1 MKYLIRILAPIIFI
15 ISYFVKKDN
24 SIWIYGSWYGK
35 LYKDNS
41 KALFE
46 SANILLP
53 DINHVWIYKE
63 KSLAYEIPP
72 EFKSIYA
79 YSMSGLITQLK
90 AKVFISTLNTS
101 DFIPFFVTPRNI
113 VVQLWHGSPLKN
125 IGIDSRKTIVRKM
138 LDRLRFMTLDKYTYC
153 LSPAAI
159 FDDKFAS
166 AFLLKK
172 ENILRSAYPRNMS
185 LFISDQRKKQIRDSL
200 NISEDTVLVLYLPTH
215 RKEGNDSSVY
225 TKSLE
230 LSKYDN
236 VLHHHNIQFIIKP
249 HFYDIDNFRLFKDSS
264 SIKVLFDLDI
274 DLYELLASS
283 DALVTDYS
291 SVFFDYELLRKP
303 IFIFPFDLDEYIA
316 SDRGMYFDPHF
327 IFNNLNHTLVVNSLD
342 ELVESC
348 IALNNFDSSAFKDN
362 KGLFNEIID
371 INPEVILHK
380 IKHLLN

>member
-1 MKYLIRILAPIIFI
+1 
-15 ISYFVKKDN
+15 
-24 SIWIYGSWYGK
+24 
-35 LYKDNS
+35 
-41 KALFE
+41 
-46 SANILLP
+46 
-53 DINHVWIYKE
+53 
-63 KSLAYEIPP
+63 
-72 EFKSIYA
+72 
-79 YSMSGLITQLK
+79 
-90 AKVFISTLNTS
+90 
-101 DFIPFFVTPRNI
+101 
-113 VVQLWHGSPLKN
+113 
-125 IGIDSRKTIVRKM
+125 
-138 LDRLRFMTLDKYTYC
+138 
-153 LSPAAI
+153 
-159 FDDKFAS
+159 
-166 AFLLKK
+166 
-172 ENILRSAYPRNMS
+172 MS